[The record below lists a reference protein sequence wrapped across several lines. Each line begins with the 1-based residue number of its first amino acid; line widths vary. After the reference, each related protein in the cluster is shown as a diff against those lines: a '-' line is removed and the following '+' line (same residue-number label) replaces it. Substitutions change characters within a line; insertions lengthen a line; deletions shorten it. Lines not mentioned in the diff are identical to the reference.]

1 MSQMPVWADDQI
13 SPKSAMLRVFAI
25 SDGADSWQVLPGGLM
40 RIAHGTE
47 EMASM
52 QRGGSSADV
61 WVVGGDKALVPTVRT
76 SSETPRTATSSIKR
90 VVTSRAAEN
99 LFWLGRYS
107 ERTEC
112 SLHTAQLILS
122 HLHADAGG
130 IASALG
136 EPDRAGHT
144 DTQLPSLFH
153 WFNALAVQNN
163 LVLSSVPNLAQS
175 PRVFERSL
183 IAALSQTDLAC
194 SVGFNLRALKNAAF
208 SVRERLSQEQW
219 NLIVESEQQ
228 FFTTSQHLL
237 EQGLYQ
243 ARDTLGLLNTTSIT
257 LAAITGAQTD
267 RMTRDDGWRLLSI
280 GRLIER
286 LSFLSS
292 SLLAGFQQ
300 GSLAFNIGE
309 SETAQGPVQDGD
321 SLESHQDGFSAM
333 ISLFGSTVT
342 FRAQHHGRDDLAALL
357 ESLVLDT
364 DNPRSLAWVAQTLR
378 GRLAKLA
385 GDEPQDLCA
394 TSILIPD
401 PKQWQL
407 QDVLA
412 RNNSNEPEQL
422 IRLLQAC
429 LSGAQQVA
437 QAISAQYFTHTHM
450 TEQSLG
456 A

>member
-1 MSQMPVWADDQI
+1 
-13 SPKSAMLRVFAI
+13 
-25 SDGADSWQVLPGGLM
+25 M
-40 RIAHGTE
+40 RIAHGTQE
-47 EMASM
+47 IASM

-61 WVVGGDKALVPTVRT
+61 WVTGGDKAGAPSAPVAPTASKT
-76 SSETPRTATSSIKR
+76 IPSSLKR

-112 SLHTAQLILS
+112 TLHTAQLILS
-122 HLHADAGG
+122 HMHVDTGNLSG
-130 IASALG
+130 ALG
-136 EPDRAGHT
+136 TSDRPGQAEA
-144 DTQLPSLFH
+144 QLPSLFH
-153 WFNALAVQNN
+153 WFNALAVQNS
-163 LVLSSVPNLAQS
+163 LVLSSVPHLTQS

-194 SVGFNLRALKNAAF
+194 SVGFNLQALKNAAF

-228 FFTTSQHLL
+228 FFATSQHLL

-267 RMTRDDGWRLLSI
+267 RMARDDGWRLLSI

-300 GSLAFNIGE
+300 GSLAFNTT
-309 SETAQGPVQDGD
+309 ETKTLQGHFQEGD

-364 DNPRSLAWVAQTLR
+364 DNPRSLAWVAKTLR

-385 GDEPQDLCA
+385 GDEPQDACA
-394 TSILIPD
+394 MSLLVPN

-407 QDVLA
+407 ADILA
-412 RNNSNEPEQL
+412 RNMRDEPEQL
-422 IRLLQAC
+422 IGLLQAC
-429 LSGAQQVA
+429 LDGAQQVA